1 MLTFDYIKRYTAHL
15 LLLYKGFTMQFSSA
29 IVNFYLF
36 YDGSFDMQIWTL
48 LTRSQCRISDIQVIV
63 KVCGPLFNGF
73 TLHSK
78 GYKVWLYS
86 AFLAFEESGSYSAL
100 HLLWHG
106 EFVYYGSHRGD
117 VTLAPVVENSCLN
130 RFMSVAVGD
139 RTLHARQTLYHWA
152 TAAVSNR
159 FKWSNGFKGAGL
171 WWPLM
176 DYIDLL
182 KMKSSVLRHRKILVT
197 KF

>member
-48 LTRSQCRISDIQVIV
+48 LTRSQCRVSDIQVIV

-86 AFLAFEESGSYSAL
+86 AFLAFEESGSYSVL
-100 HLLWHG
+100 HILWHG
-106 EFVYYGSHRGD
+106 EFVSYGSHRRN
-117 VTLAPVVENSCLN
+117 VTLAPVVESCHSCLN

-139 RTLHARQTLYHWA
+139 RTPISCMRGKRSTTEQPRRFQTYL
-152 TAAVSNR
+152 N
-159 FKWSNGFKGAGL
+159 
-171 WWPLM
+171 
-176 DYIDLL
+176 
-182 KMKSSVLRHRKILVT
+182 
-197 KF
+197 